1 MDAKI
6 VTMRVTAREA
16 ADIERLA
23 KALGVTRS
31 DVLKRGIAALRQQV
45 QGEQSAYDLGR
56 DLFGRHGSGRKDAST
71 RRRARY
77 KEAVRAK
84 HARR

>member
-6 VTMRVTAREA
+6 VTMRVTAGEA

-23 KALGVTRS
+23 RALGLTRS
-31 DVLKRGIAALRQQV
+31 DVLKRGLAVLRREV
-45 QGEQSAYDLGR
+45 EGRRSAYELGE